1 VTVLLCVCE
10 RIWHVLTCVIC
21 VVKFSSDNIDA
32 GGVPRYDPTMSQ
44 LFVRV
49 FLFHGM
55 QVIPGSVCMTRY
67 RL

>member
-1 VTVLLCVCE
+1 VQ
-10 RIWHVLTCVIC
+10 
-21 VVKFSSDNIDA
+21 FSSDNIDA